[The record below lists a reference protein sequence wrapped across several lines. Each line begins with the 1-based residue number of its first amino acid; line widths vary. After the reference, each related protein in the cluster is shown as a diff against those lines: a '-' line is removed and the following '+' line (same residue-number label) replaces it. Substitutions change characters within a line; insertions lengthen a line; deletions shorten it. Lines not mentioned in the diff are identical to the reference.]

1 MNIKNLSWLLV
12 ALAATAVFIGL
23 NTNSLDASP
32 AKEGWLLDFE
42 EAKAKAKEE
51 GKIILL
57 EFHGSDW
64 CPPCIRLNKEVLS
77 KPEFK
82 EFADKNLVLVDLDFP
97 RQTEL
102 SEEQSAHNHALAQR
116 FGVQYFPTVVLVTPD
131 GDVLDHNVGFPQGG
145 LEGFIQFIQAQI
157 EG

>member
-1 MNIKNLSWLLV
+1 MNMKKFSWLLV
-12 ALAATAVFIGL
+12 AVAAAAVFIGMNL
-23 NTNSLDASP
+23 NSLEASQ

-42 EAKAKAKEE
+42 EAQAKAKADR
-51 GKIILL
+51 KIILL

-64 CPPCIRLNKEVLS
+64 CPPCIRLNNEVLS

-82 EFADKNLVLVDLDFP
+82 EFAEKNLVLVDLDFP

-116 FGVQYFPTVVLVTPD
+116 FGVQYFPTVVLVTPE

-145 LEGFIQFIQAQI
+145 LEGFIEFIQAQI
-157 EG
+157 DG